1 MKTADELKELK
12 QEVETLN
19 KKLHELT
26 EEELEQVFG
35 GTDIDTAKIDEECM
49 HKCLKSFKDLYKCM
63 KQCAID

>member
-1 MKTADELKELK
+1 MEKITKEELLEKLGLSEL
-12 QEVETLN
+12 N
-19 KKLHELT
+19 S
-26 EEELEQVFG
+26 EELEKVFG